1 MELVREI
8 RDIDSDEITINV
20 PEGLRRKR
28 VEIIMFPLK
37 DVGKKLKKRKPTV
50 SGLCGLWK
58 DDRSPEAII
67 NEIYSHRTG
76 FGGREVSYD
85 KPEY

>member
-20 PEGLRRKR
+20 PEGFRRKR
-28 VEIIMFPLK
+28 VEIIMFPIK
-37 DVGKKLKKRKPTV
+37 EGVKKLKKRKATV

-58 DDRSPEAII
+58 DDRSPEEII
-67 NEIYSHRTG
+67 NEIYSHRTR
-76 FGGREVSYD
+76 FGGRKVD
-85 KPEY
+85 L